1 MTSIAACEYAC
12 QIIWFDG
19 NFNFSQNLSAL
30 KSRVAPRK
38 NGAVPGPQAS
48 DRRSVHFSAMGGVE
62 FAVCGLYVVRMKV
75 AEIALC
81 ARQGS
86 APTLVQ
92 LALAI
97 APMPLACC
105 LEIAPNTG

>member
-1 MTSIAACEYAC
+1 
-12 QIIWFDG
+12 
-19 NFNFSQNLSAL
+19 
-30 KSRVAPRK
+30 
-38 NGAVPGPQAS
+38 
-48 DRRSVHFSAMGGVE
+48 MGGVE

>member
-1 MTSIAACEYAC
+1 MTSIAACEYTC
-12 QIIWFDG
+12 QIRWFG
-19 NFNFSQNLSAL
+19 KTGSLL
-30 KSRVAPRK
+30 
-38 NGAVPGPQAS
+38 AVPGPQAS
-48 DRRSVHFSAMGGVE
+48 DRRSVRFSAMGDVG
-62 FAVCGLYVVRMKV
+62 FAVCGLYVDRMKV

-97 APMPLACC
+97 APMPLAYC
-105 LEIAPNTG
+105 LEIARDTG